1 MKVNVKEQDGSQG
14 EEPFETQQHQQ
25 QEDFNSIYKFLHI
38 TINVY

>member
-25 QEDFNSIYKFLHI
+25 QEDFNGIYEILQL
-38 TINVY
+38 TIDVY